1 MIHPR
6 NIVIAPVITEK
17 SEGQVSGN
25 NTYTFK
31 VSINANK
38 IEIKKA
44 IEHIFSV
51 KVLNVNTI
59 RMIGKPKRLGK
70 YSGKR
75 RLPVLT
81 ASDID
86 DEDEAKTDEDE
97 DDDFAPVAKV
107 VVAPS
112 FDVEAFAATEFDAE

>member
-6 NIVIAPVITEK
+6 NIVIAPIITEK
-17 SEGQVSGN
+17 SSTQVQTT

-38 IEIKKA
+38 IEIKNA
-44 IEHIFSV
+44 IERIFAV

-59 RMIGKPKRLGK
+59 RMLGKPKRLGR

-75 RLPVLT
+75 PDWKKAIVTLRVGDKI
-81 ASDID
+81 A
-86 DEDEAKTDEDE
+86 
-97 DDDFAPVAKV
+97 DFEV
-107 VVAPS
+107 
-112 FDVEAFAATEFDAE
+112 

>member
-6 NIVIAPVITEK
+6 QILIAPLITEK
-17 SEGQVSGN
+17 TGQQMQRN

-44 IEHIFSV
+44 IESIFSV
-51 KVLNVNTI
+51 KVRSINTI
-59 RMIGKPKRLGK
+59 RLIGKPKRLGR

-75 RLPVLT
+75 PDWKKAIVTLREGDKI
-81 ASDID
+81 A
-86 DEDEAKTDEDE
+86 
-97 DDDFAPVAKV
+97 DFEV
-107 VVAPS
+107 
-112 FDVEAFAATEFDAE
+112 

>member
-6 NIVIAPVITEK
+6 NILISPIITEK
-17 SEGQVSGN
+17 SGNQVQMQ
-25 NTYTFK
+25 NTYSFK

-44 IEHIFSV
+44 IEHIFAV

-59 RMIGKPKRLGK
+59 RMMGKPKRLGK

-75 RLPVLT
+75 PDWKKAIVTLR
-81 ASDID
+81 AGDKI
-86 DEDEAKTDEDE
+86 A
-97 DDDFAPVAKV
+97 DFEV
-107 VVAPS
+107 
-112 FDVEAFAATEFDAE
+112 

>member
-6 NIVIAPVITEK
+6 NIVIAPIITEK
-17 SEGQVSGN
+17 SGIQVSTT

-31 VSINANK
+31 VSMNANK

-59 RMIGKPKRLGK
+59 RMMGKPKRLGR
-70 YSGKR
+70 YNGKR
-75 RLPVLT
+75 PDWKKAIVTLREGDKI
-81 ASDID
+81 ADF
-86 DEDEAKTDEDE
+86 EA
-97 DDDFAPVAKV
+97 
-107 VVAPS
+107 
-112 FDVEAFAATEFDAE
+112 

>member
-6 NIVIAPVITEK
+6 NIVIAPIITEK
-17 SEGQVSGN
+17 SSTQVQTT

-38 IEIKKA
+38 IEIKNA
-44 IEHIFSV
+44 IERIFAV

-59 RMIGKPKRLGK
+59 RMLGKPKRLGR

-75 RLPVLT
+75 PDWKKAIVTLRMGDKI
-81 ASDID
+81 A
-86 DEDEAKTDEDE
+86 
-97 DDDFAPVAKV
+97 DFEV
-107 VVAPS
+107 
-112 FDVEAFAATEFDAE
+112 